1 MNLTG
6 FLVVSIGFSSFGS
19 TPPKQSSQKGFFT
32 LTTKL
37 AQFELLVNP
46 EAGKRSGVLL
56 DGLGLNQPRVSYYL
70 YFLRLTTVLS

>member
-6 FLVVSIGFSSFGS
+6 FLVVSIGFSSLHS
-19 TPPKQSSQKGFFT
+19 VAIKSYQKGFFT

-56 DGLGLNQPRVSYYL
+56 LGLNQPRVSYYL